1 VGSEGVSAAGG
12 GADYTLKQALASSA
26 FWVIALTFFFS
37 SLSHSV
43 VFVHAIPALT
53 DAGISAELAAFSVG
67 LLTVVSIAGRLSFGY
82 LGDFVDKRYLFLIG
96 YTLQGAGVLILMIAR
111 EMTTVYLFVAV
122 FGVGFGST
130 VPLLASIRA
139 DYFGRAALG
148 KIQGFMSPVTMVAG
162 ATGPVSAG
170 YLFDTTGSYQT
181 AFLAVGLLTIA
192 GGFIILLAKPL
203 PGAAAA

>member
-1 VGSEGVSAAGG
+1 M
-12 GADYTLKQALASSA
+12 
-26 FWVIALTFFFS
+26 
-37 SLSHSV
+37 
-43 VFVHAIPALT
+43 HAIPALT
-53 DAGISAELAAFSVG
+53 DAGITAEMAAFSVG

-82 LGDFVDKRYLFLIG
+82 MGDFVDKRYLFLFAYI
-96 YTLQGAGVLILMIAR
+96 LQGGGVLILMIAR
-111 EMTTVYLFVAV
+111 EMTMVYLFVAV
-122 FGVGFGST
+122 FGVGFGAT

-170 YLFDTTGSYQT
+170 YLFDTTGSYDS

-192 GGFIILLAKPL
+192 GGFIILLAKPHK
-203 PGAAAA
+203 AVEEI